1 MHCLGEYPG
10 VIMTIVLKRKI
21 NYHLLQTY
29 LPSGMLNN
37 NALVEQANSYTVCVL
52 VLHKTTTVASSLLIT
67 LITFLFMQ
75 GYQVPSYL
83 FLVALQIKIQVI
95 LSIC

>member
-1 MHCLGEYPG
+1 MKVHCLGEYPG

-37 NALVEQANSYTVCVL
+37 NALVEQANSYTVKVL
-52 VLHKTTTVASSLLIT
+52 VLHKTTTVTSSLLIT

-75 GYQVPSYL
+75 GYQVPSYHHI
-83 FLVALQIKIQVI
+83 LQVK